1 MNVAEKGGILP
12 ADDIAVEREFETAV
26 PDIAVV
32 DPHLVI
38 TARQRQVFLT
48 QQIGS
53 VLVVVIHRH
62 AQAAF
67 EKRRGRHPG
76 STGGS
81 IPTTQIGVGNAAPED
96 IAVIGAFAA
105 GFIARADG
113 RLPFVREPVFL
124 GSVAVERL
132 VRRNALIARNSPA
145 GPDLE
150 LIENVEL
157 LHPRLIVEFPAHGAR
172 REIAPLVVFAEF
184 RRTVGTHGEREEIFI
199 VEHVVQTAVE
209 REQFTVLIRV
219 VYHVLL
225 GIARTHVLIAEGVV
239 HEIIGRS
246 AERPAHVVV
255 EGVSRHDRQVV
266 PVGKSPLKSNI
277 GLVQHILRQGIV
289 HLRDTVHVVR
299 FLRSVRSVV
308 DILHGGRIVV
318 IELRADLQSLDDLPT
333 RLPATKMR
341 SRPCVSFL
349 TLSEIMS
356 GWPKS
361 VSEATK

>member
-1 MNVAEKGGILP
+1 MLRPLETAFPQIGHLVAVPREDERRGKGGILP

-26 PDIAVV
+26 TDIAVV

-67 EKRRGRHPG
+67 EKGEVDTQVPLAGRFP
-76 STGGS
+76 
-81 IPTTQIGVGNAAPED
+81 PQIGVGNAAPED

-246 AERPAHVVV
+246 A
-255 EGVSRHDRQVV
+255 
-266 PVGKSPLKSNI
+266 
-277 GLVQHILRQGIV
+277 
-289 HLRDTVHVVR
+289 
-299 FLRSVRSVV
+299 SVRPM
-308 DILHGGRIVV
+308 L
-318 IELRADLQSLDDLPT
+318 
-333 RLPATKMR
+333 
-341 SRPCVSFL
+341 
-349 TLSEIMS
+349 
-356 GWPKS
+356 
-361 VSEATK
+361 